1 MGEFSGRVSIV
12 TGATRGIGK
21 AIAAQL
27 RSDGATVIGFGRDV
41 EAGEAMERD
50 LSGAQFIPVDVSDR
64 ASVNG
69 AMRTVIGK
77 HGRVDQLVLNAGV
90 ARDHLVLRMP
100 PEDWE
105 HVLDVNLTGAFNCI
119 QASLRHLLKSPAGAI
134 VAISSVVGETGN
146 AGQANYAAS
155 KAGLVGLCRSVAKE
169 VAGRGVRVNVVSP
182 GFIETEMTARLS
194 GELRRAYVDRIP
206 LKRPGNTEE
215 VANVVRFLLSSRA
228 SYITGQVIGV
238 NGGLFP

>member
-64 ASVNG
+64 ASV
-69 AMRTVIGK
+69 
-77 HGRVDQLVLNAGV
+77 
-90 ARDHLVLRMP
+90 
-100 PEDWE
+100 
-105 HVLDVNLTGAFNCI
+105 NCI